1 LLLIGIVPARL
12 LRTFPFL
19 RLWCALL
26 AGLNNIDVGLPGSFH
41 SDIRF
46 GLLNRDV
53 GLGLLNGY
61 FGGGLLDLDV
71 DPRRR
76 LLAATRRLGIL
87 LLRKC

>member
-1 LLLIGIVPARL
+1 LHKIDTPTLLLIAIVPACL
-12 LRTFPFL
+12 LRAFPFL
-19 RLWCALL
+19 RLWRALL

-46 GLLNRDV
+46 ALPNRDV
-53 GLGLLNGY
+53 WLGLLDFNVGA
-61 FGGGLLDLDV
+61 
-71 DPRRR
+71 RRR

>member
-1 LLLIGIVPARL
+1 LLLIGIVPARP

-19 RLWCALL
+19 SLWRAPL
-26 AGLNNIDVGLPGSFH
+26 AGLNNIDIRLPGSFH

-46 GLLNRDV
+46 GLLDRDV

-61 FGGGLLDLDV
+61 FRGG
-71 DPRRR
+71 